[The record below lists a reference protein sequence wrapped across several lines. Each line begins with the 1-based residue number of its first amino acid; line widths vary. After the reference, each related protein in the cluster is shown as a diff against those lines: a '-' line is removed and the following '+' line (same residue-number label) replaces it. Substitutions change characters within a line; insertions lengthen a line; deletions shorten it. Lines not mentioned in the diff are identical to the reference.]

1 MAADPNSDPN
11 CKGFHFQAVKA
22 HLTYKTHLELDDL
35 RDVIGRETKILSVV
49 HEVGDKNED
58 EPMPYEHTHVFVWW
72 KKKFQTRDVR
82 HFDIDGIHPNIQT
95 KRSIVWAKH
104 ICTKYHLGHKT
115 KACGKKYYIKPIW
128 LHQEGVEEWKFQE
141 DLISTIRAAPTL
153 VDALLDTDIQP
164 KSIADVKMLRA
175 ENKRKRAE
183 PGEECDRNKFVKLD
197 WDRKKALVLQGPPGI
212 GKTNWSL
219 AQFENP
225 QLICDLDDLKHLP
238 GDCDGLVF
246 DEMIFFNTSK
256 KTQTFLCDLAFD
268 RTIRT
273 RNTNAMIP
281 KNTPR
286 IFCCN
291 LGEEVFNMAEYD
303 NLERRVTKLFRV
315 DPLWADSSTQ

>member
-1 MAADPNSDPN
+1 M
-11 CKGFHFQAVKA
+11 QAMKA
-22 HLTYKTHLELDDL
+22 HLTYKSHIDVDSV

-49 HEVGDKNED
+49 HEVGDEHED

-82 HFDIDGIHPNIQT
+82 FFDIDGIHPNIQT
-95 KRSIVWAKH
+95 RQSIVWAKT
-104 ICTKYHLGHKT
+104 ICTKYHHGHKT
-115 KACGKKYYIKPIW
+115 KADGKKYFIKPIM
-128 LHQEGVEEWKFQE
+128 LYQEGVEDWKFQE
-141 DLISTIRAAPTL
+141 DMIATIRAAPTL
-153 VDALLDTDIQP
+153 VDALLDTDITP
-164 KSIADVKMLRA
+164 KTISDVKMLRA

-183 PGEECDRNKFVKLD
+183 CGDECDREKFVKLD

-225 QLICDLDDLKHLP
+225 QMICDLDDLKHLP
-238 GDCDGLVF
+238 EDCDGLVF

-291 LGEEVFNMAEYD
+291 MNEEVFNVDEYD
-303 NLERRVTKLFRV
+303 NLARRVAKIVRLEPLF
-315 DPLWADSSTQ
+315 S